1 MVEKVDGGDW
11 QSGDSVVRVVRRW
24 RVTKRCIDWREVSNL
39 LSSLKKYK
47 ELQLESISYTPSF
60 PKYLMPLTF
69 LNKLTIRL
77 IQKLL

>member
-47 ELQLESISYTPSF
+47 EL
-60 PKYLMPLTF
+60 
-69 LNKLTIRL
+69 
-77 IQKLL
+77 